1 MGRMMTRSLF
11 DLKAFLRHESGAVTV
26 DYVILTAGA
35 VVVAIASAEVIFGGL
50 RVVAGNV
57 NEESTGTPLNGTVPA
72 TVYDDNFEN
81 GTTGWTGV
89 TANEASGIGGVVLGP
104 IGGEGGGEQVQRTFT
119 LSDGLA
125 YAKMS
130 FDLYAIDDLGGAS
143 GNIYVGGQKVGSLVK
158 NGSETTFVPVEVP
171 GVKIEYDVI
180 STGSNIAGAN
190 RPGDPTSHDSQTRI
204 SILYENPDPVL
215 TFGFGSNGPS
225 DTSLGSFSIDDFEV
239 VEYRNTDA
247 TEDGGDETASVA
259 PES

>member
-1 MGRMMTRSLF
+1 MKTRRFF
-11 DLKAFLRHESGAVTV
+11 DLKAFLRRDSGAVTV
-26 DYVILTAGA
+26 DYVVLTAGA
-35 VVVAIASAEVIFGGL
+35 VVVALASAEVIFGGL

-57 NEESTGTPLNGTVPA
+57 NDESTGTPLSGTVP
-72 TVYDDNFEN
+72 TTIYDDGFEN
-81 GTTGWTGV
+81 GAPGWTGAS
-89 TANEASGIGGVVLGP
+89 ANGASGIGGVVLGP

-143 GNIYVGGQKVGSLVK
+143 GNIYVGGQKVGQLVK
-158 NGSETTFVPVEVP
+158 NGSETTFVAEELP
-171 GVKIEYDVI
+171 GVQIEYNVL
-180 STGSNIAGAN
+180 STGSNIAGAD

-225 DTSLGSFSIDDFEV
+225 DTSIGSFSIDDFEV
-239 VEYRNTDA
+239 VEFKKTDA
-247 TEDGGDETASVA
+247 PEGEGAGDPAQTSGGV
-259 PES
+259 